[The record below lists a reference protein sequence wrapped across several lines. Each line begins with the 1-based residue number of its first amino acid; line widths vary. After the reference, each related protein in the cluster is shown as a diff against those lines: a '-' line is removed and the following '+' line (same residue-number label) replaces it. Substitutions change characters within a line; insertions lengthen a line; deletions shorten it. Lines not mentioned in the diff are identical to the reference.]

1 MTDVRHN
8 DVPTSSAPATG
19 LKRNLQNRHIQ
30 MIALGGAIGTGLF
43 YGSASSAQIAGPAVL
58 LAYAI
63 GGAAI
68 FLIMRA
74 LGEMSV
80 HTPVS
85 GAFSYYASENWGRFA
100 GFFSGWN
107 YWFNYIFVSMAE
119 LSVVGIYVNYWFPTV
134 HPGITA
140 AVFLV
145 IITAINLINVKA
157 YGEFEFWFAIIKVVA
172 IVAMIVLGLL
182 LIVGIGGQPVGISNL
197 WANGGFMP
205 TGLWGMLSALVVV
218 MFAFGGVELIGI
230 TAGEADNPQRTIPKA
245 INQVVYRILIFYIG
259 ALFVVFSLVPWNQLD
274 DKHSPFVLIFDKLG
288 IPAAAGILNVVVLT
302 AAVSA
307 YNSGLYSNGRMLYS
321 LALRGDAPRALA
333 KLNKSGS
340 PYVGILVSSAVT
352 ALAVV
357 LVFIDPAKVFSTLVP
372 VALMAGI
379 FNWVMILITQIFFRK
394 RIGAANVAKLGF
406 KMPFFP
412 IANYVVLAFLAFV
425 VFIMTTQESSRLT
438 PLYGLIWVA
447 IVGIGY
453 LVRNALAKGHRVV
466 DEADVVEKH

>member
-1 MTDVRHN
+1 
-8 DVPTSSAPATG
+8 
-19 LKRNLQNRHIQ
+19 
-30 MIALGGAIGTGLF
+30 
-43 YGSASSAQIAGPAVL
+43 
-58 LAYAI
+58 
-63 GGAAI
+63 
-68 FLIMRA
+68 
-74 LGEMSV
+74 
-80 HTPVS
+80 
-85 GAFSYYASENWGRFA
+85 
-100 GFFSGWN
+100 
-107 YWFNYIFVSMAE
+107 
-119 LSVVGIYVNYWFPTV
+119 
-134 HPGITA
+134 
-140 AVFLV
+140 
-145 IITAINLINVKA
+145 
-157 YGEFEFWFAIIKVVA
+157 
-172 IVAMIVLGLL
+172 
-182 LIVGIGGQPVGISNL
+182 
-197 WANGGFMP
+197 
-205 TGLWGMLSALVVV
+205 
-218 MFAFGGVELIGI
+218 
-230 TAGEADNPQRTIPKA
+230 
-245 INQVVYRILIFYIG
+245 
-259 ALFVVFSLVPWNQLD
+259 
-274 DKHSPFVLIFDKLG
+274 
-288 IPAAAGILNVVVLT
+288 VVLT

-379 FNWVMILITQIFFRK
+379 FNWAMILITQIFFRK